1 MRASSCGRMPAT
13 SRRHWATCCARSSK
27 RTQGLEIRILV
38 WSIATLHAP
47 GETLPL
53 LIGAEWQDHPRIHL
67 RLDREHPIY
76 AAHHQKIVCIDDCL
90 AFAGGIDLTVRRWDT
105 PRHGADD
112 PARLNP
118 DGSPYGPVHDLQMVV
133 DGAAARAV
141 ADLAR
146 LRWRHATGETL
157 EPVGGDAKLWPDA
170 LEPDFRGASV
180 AIART
185 APPLGDRPPVRE
197 VAALTMDALR
207 AARHSIYIE
216 AQYFVSFTIGR
227 LLARHL
233 ASDDGPDI
241 VIVTSLTLPGAFERF
256 VMGSNRDRLIRRM
269 KRADRSDRL
278 RVYHPVVPAEDGER
292 EVLIHAKLII
302 VDDVFVRI
310 GSSNLNNR
318 SVGLDTECDLAIEA
332 RSDVQRQGV
341 RRLRERLLGEH
352 LGVSPAERGAGD
364 RRQRLAGSRDRRAE
378 PQRAE
383 AAHVRG
389 HDGARPGTADP
400 GHLAAR
406 PVQAVRAALVSAQEE
421 AQEAGETLP
430 ASARL
435 IRARLPPALARAQEQ
450 LGEGE
455 QEASEA
461 QRRQEVGQ
469 AEHDQRADQL
479 LPRQQE
485 QNHALDHAEPAG
497 HVADQRRDI
506 GDHIDGG
513 DAEIGD
519 VRRGRER
526 LVQAGRHEG
535 EIHRADDR
543 LPERQLQAWHF
554 QRPLPEPQR
563 PPNESRERQIGDR
576 QQQAGDAERQDR
588 PTVEPGDL
596 LCQTGCSRSATPPR
610 IIRPRPTV
618 IAQKRMSFATS
629 CALSPHC
636 E

>member
-1 MRASSCGRMPAT
+1 MVRPGFLVGHASTDFERGCLPRTSDPAA
-13 SRRHWATCCARSSK
+13 SPGVASLRSSILEPGWNCWRVEQAK
-27 RTQGLEIRILV
+27 RAAALVDAAAYFGCLEQVLRAARRSILIVGWDFDARIKLRPDAGDESPPLGDLLRSLVEAHEGLEIRILV

-90 AFAGGIDLTVRRWDT
+90 AFSGGIDLTVGRWDT

-118 DGSPYGPVHDLQMVV
+118 DGSPYGPVHDLQMAV

-157 EPVGGDAKLWPDA
+157 EPVGGDAKLWPDT
-170 LEPDFRGASV
+170 LEPDFRGASL

-256 VMGSNRDRLIRRM
+256 VMGGNRDRLIRRM

-278 RVYHPVVPAEDGER
+278 RVYHPVVPAEGGER

-332 RSDVQRQGV
+332 QSDVQRQGV
-341 RRLRERLLGEH
+341 RGLRERLLGEH
-352 LGVSPAERGAGD
+352 LGVSPQSVAQAIAANRSLVRAIDVLSHNARKLRTFEAMTARGPVRPIPGTWLLD
-364 RRQRLAGSRDRRAE
+364 PYRPFEPLWFLRKRRRRRRAR
-378 PQRAE
+378 PYQRQ
-383 AAHVRG
+383 
-389 HDGARPGTADP
+389 PG
-400 GHLAAR
+400 
-406 PVQAVRAALVSAQEE
+406 
-421 AQEAGETLP
+421 
-430 ASARL
+430 
-435 IRARLPPALARAQEQ
+435 
-450 LGEGE
+450 
-455 QEASEA
+455 
-461 QRRQEVGQ
+461 
-469 AEHDQRADQL
+469 
-479 LPRQQE
+479 
-485 QNHALDHAEPAG
+485 
-497 HVADQRRDI
+497 
-506 GDHIDGG
+506 
-513 DAEIGD
+513 
-519 VRRGRER
+519 
-526 LVQAGRHEG
+526 
-535 EIHRADDR
+535 
-543 LPERQLQAWHF
+543 
-554 QRPLPEPQR
+554 
-563 PPNESRERQIGDR
+563 
-576 QQQAGDAERQDR
+576 
-588 PTVEPGDL
+588 
-596 LCQTGCSRSATPPR
+596 
-610 IIRPRPTV
+610 
-618 IAQKRMSFATS
+618 
-629 CALSPHC
+629 
-636 E
+636 